1 MKVQLRH
8 RFNGSIACLSTLV
21 ILAGSTGG
29 WSAAYARDKD
39 KDKNKDKQADQQ
51 SADSGNSGA
60 PCISWV
66 NPLVKPRVALLCIHG
81 LGLFSGSYQNFG
93 MRMAA
98 RGIAVYAIDVR
109 GFGSWM
115 KSQGHEQVD
124 FNGSLRDIKAAL
136 TAIRQSNPGL
146 PVFLMGE
153 SMGGAI
159 ALRAAS
165 MYPDLIDGLISSV
178 PAGDRFQQKKTDLKV
193 AYEYLKGPNKQFDIG
208 TKIVG
213 QATQNPTERK
223 DWAENPLDRMDL
235 SAKELIQ
242 FQKFMNENHDSAKDI
257 KDTPVLIVQGTQ
269 DRLVKPEGT
278 WDIFNELT
286 TTDKY
291 FLAVPSEHL
300 IFEEWQAKPYKFD
313 SRVAHLTATWI
324 FMMAAKTATATMA
337 GDLDQG
343 VAGQAG
349 HNMDPRLA
357 DGIKAFVQG
366 KYVDALPL
374 IKVAEEANPESSE
387 AHYWLGMCYSKLRQP
402 LDARREMVKAL
413 ALGRG
418 SLQAQQANNYLI
430 ASGDGG
436 PDDPSNG
443 KATSTNVVLTSP
455 AVKNLTNG
463 DPAVLAFC
471 ASWAE
476 QCQPIDSFFKQAKNM
491 FGDKVKL
498 VKIDVEDHKNDEII
512 KAFNVGPVPT
522 VVYLDSRGNVSSTS
536 IGRTSF
542 ANFAKGISGIIR

>member
-1 MKVQLRH
+1 MKVRLCR
-8 RFNGSIACLSTLV
+8 RSAAMLLSL
-21 ILAGSTGG
+21 IYLSGFGN
-29 WSAAYARDKD
+29 WSAALAHDKD
-39 KDKNKDKQADQQ
+39 KDNDRTKPSAQAGP
-51 SADSGNSGA
+51 SSA

-93 MRMAA
+93 LRMAA

-115 KSQGHEQVD
+115 KAQGHEQVD
-124 FNGSLRDIKAAL
+124 FNGSLQDIKAAL

-193 AYEYLKGPNKQFDIG
+193 ALEFLKGPNRQFDIG
-208 TKIVG
+208 KRIVG
-213 QATQNPTERK
+213 QATQNPIEK
-223 DWAENPLDRMDL
+223 QEWEDNPLDRMDL

-242 FQKFMNENHDSAKDI
+242 FQKFMNENHDAAKNI
-257 KDTPVLIVQGTQ
+257 KSLPVLFVQGTQ

-278 WDIFNELT
+278 WELFNDVVSP
-286 TTDKY
+286 DKY

-313 SRVAHLTATWI
+313 SRVAHMTATWI
-324 FMMAAKTATATMA
+324 FMMAAKTATAELA
-337 GDLDQG
+337 GDLDQVG
-343 VAGQAG
+343 AG
-349 HNMDPRLA
+349 HGQSGRNADPRLA
-357 DGIKAFVQG
+357 EGIKAFVQG
-366 KYVDALPL
+366 QYATALPL
-374 IKVAEEANPESSE
+374 IKVAEESNPESSE
-387 AHYWLGMCYSKLRQP
+387 AHYWLGMCYSKLQQP
-402 LDARREMVKAL
+402 IDARREMVKAL

-418 SLQAQQANNYLI
+418 SIHSQQANNYLI

-443 KATSTNVVLTSP
+443 KPTVPLQTVSP
-455 AVKNLTNG
+455 EAKELTNG

-476 QCQPIDSFFKQAKNM
+476 QCQPIDNFFKQAKSM
-491 FGDKVKL
+491 FGDRVRLIKV
-498 VKIDVEDHKNDEII
+498 DVEDHKNDDIV
-512 KAFNVGPVPT
+512 KAFNVGPIPT
-522 VVYLDSRGNVSSTS
+522 VVYLDSAGKVVSTS

-542 ANFAKGISGIIR
+542 ANFAKGISGIVR

>member
-1 MKVQLRH
+1 MKVRLH
-8 RFNGSIACLSTLV
+8 RR
-21 ILAGSTGG
+21 
-29 WSAAYARDKD
+29 SAAMLIAFLVSVASLGGFGDNDRSTAFARDKD
-39 KDKNKDKQADQQ
+39 KDKSNQADQPETPTGPT
-51 SADSGNSGA
+51 SA

-66 NPLVKPRVALLCIHG
+66 NPLVKPKVALLCIHG

-124 FNGSLRDIKAAL
+124 FDGSLRDVKAAL
-136 TAIRQSNPGL
+136 TAIRQGNPGL

-178 PAGDRFQQKKTDLKV
+178 PAGDRFQQKKTELKV

-213 QATQNPTERK
+213 QATKDPNEKK
-223 DWAENPLDRMDL
+223 DWEENPLDRMDL

-242 FQKFMNENHDSAKDI
+242 FQKFMNENHEAAKNI
-257 KDTPVLIVQGTQ
+257 KETPVLFVQGTQ

-278 WDIFNELT
+278 WELFNEVT
-286 TTDKY
+286 TQDKY

-313 SRVAHLTATWI
+313 SRVAHLTANWI
-324 FMMAAKTATATMA
+324 LMMAAKTATATMA
-337 GDLDQG
+337 GDLDLP
-343 VAGQAG
+343 VSGQVE
-349 HNMDPRLA
+349 HDMDPRLS

-366 KYVDALPL
+366 NYSGAMQQV
-374 IKVAEEANPESSE
+374 KVAEESNPENSE
-387 AHYWLGMCYSKLRQP
+387 AHYWLGMCYSKLHQP
-402 LDARREMVKAL
+402 LEARREMVRAL

-418 SLQAQQANNYLI
+418 SIHSQQANNYLI

-443 KATSTNVVLTSP
+443 KVT
-455 AVKNLTNG
+455 AVQTVNPVAKDLTNG

-476 QCQPIDSFFKQAKNM
+476 QCQPIDNFFKQAKNM
-491 FGDKVKL
+491 FGDKIRL
-498 VKIDVEDHKNDEII
+498 VKVDVEDHKNDEIV
-512 KAFNVGPVPT
+512 KAFSIGPVPT
-522 VVYLDSRGNVSSTS
+522 VVYLDSSGKVVSTS

-542 ANFAKGISGIIR
+542 ANFAKGISGIMR

>member
-1 MKVQLRH
+1 MQVRLYR
-8 RFNGSIACLSTLV
+8 RSAAMLIACL
-21 ILAGSTGG
+21 ICLANLTGFG
-29 WSAAYARDKD
+29 TWSAAVAHD
-39 KDKNKDKQADQQ
+39 KDKNKQADQAAAPTG
-51 SADSGNSGA
+51 SAAA

-66 NPLVKPRVALLCIHG
+66 NPLVKPKVALLCIHG

-115 KSQGHEQVD
+115 KSQGNEQID
-124 FNGSLRDIKAAL
+124 FNASLQDVKAAL

-193 AYEYLKGPNKQFDIG
+193 AYEFLKGPNKQFDIG
-208 TKIVG
+208 SKIVG
-213 QATQNPTERK
+213 QATQNPAEKK
-223 DWAENPLDRMDL
+223 DWEENPLDRMDL

-242 FQKFMNENHDSAKDI
+242 FQKFMNENHEAAKNI
-257 KDTPVLIVQGTQ
+257 KDTPVLFVQGTQ

-278 WDIFNELT
+278 WELFNELT
-286 TTDKY
+286 TPDKY

-313 SRVAHLTATWI
+313 SRVAHLTANWI

-337 GDLDQG
+337 GDLEQS
-343 VAGQAG
+343 ASGQAG
-349 HNMDPRLA
+349 HAVDPRLS

-366 KYVDALPL
+366 NYSAALPL
-374 IKVAEEANPESSE
+374 IKAAEDSDPENSE

-402 LDARREMVKAL
+402 VEARREMVRAL

-418 SLQAQQANNYLI
+418 SIHSQQANNYLI

-443 KATSTNVVLTSP
+443 KAAPVSVVNP
-455 AVKNLTNG
+455 VAKDLTNG

-476 QCQPIDSFFKQAKNM
+476 QCQPIDNFFKQAKNM
-491 FGDKVKL
+491 FGDKVRL
-498 VKIDVEDHKNDEII
+498 VKVDVEDHKNDDIV

-522 VVYLDSRGNVSSTS
+522 VVYLDSSGKVVSTS